1 MHTTLKAAIVAA
13 VMMFSGPA
21 FAWNIDKM
29 NAQIEQTN
37 VIVSGICSG
46 TIIDVEKRLVLT
58 AHHCITDNLREVE
71 KQDVDPK
78 TGEIRTKKV
87 MELVPMYVEI
97 WKRQDYEI
105 VSKSQ
110 HSAIILGWDERSDI
124 AIIQIV
130 DVTWKPDMAAPLA
143 PDSYEYKRGS
153 KVYAVG
159 NPAILFD
166 NSVTEGIIS
175 APQRYLD
182 LGRGKVPFFQM
193 SAGII
198 GGNSGGAI
206 YNDDGEIIGTVS
218 AGVRGSAIGLA
229 VPISKTKELL
239 KKLGL

>member
-110 HSAIILGWDERSDI
+110 HAAIILGWDERSDI

-143 PDSYEYKRGS
+143 PDTYEYKRGS

-159 NPAILFD
+159 NPVILFD

-198 GGNSGGAI
+198 GGNSGGAV